1 MVTLEDKQRR
11 GEQARRLLDDPLLNE
26 ALDALDAD
34 ILAMWR
40 KETDTENRERLHM
53 AQLQLSRLRAW
64 LGLVFNDGQAA
75 HRKIEEMRTGKIRR
89 VV

>member
-1 MVTLEDKQRR
+1 MTLEDKQRR

-34 ILAMWR
+34 IIAMWR

-64 LGLVFNDGQAA
+64 LGLVFKDGQAA
-75 HRKIEEMRTGKIRR
+75 QRKIEEMRTGKIRR